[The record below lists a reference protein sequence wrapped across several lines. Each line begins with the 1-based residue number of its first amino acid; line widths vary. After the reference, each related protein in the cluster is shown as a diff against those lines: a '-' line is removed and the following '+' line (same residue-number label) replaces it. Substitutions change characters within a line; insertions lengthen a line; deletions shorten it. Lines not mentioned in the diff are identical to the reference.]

1 MVRAGEDVG
10 GPRGG
15 RRGTGRESSRTLP
28 SPWDPGVRPGE
39 GRSISG
45 YNPRA
50 LFEWDPEKAASNV
63 AKHGVTFEEAQTV
76 FQDDLFVA
84 FEDPDHSQGESRL
97 IILGQSTTRSRLLVV
112 AYTERR
118 KAIRLISAREATRK
132 ERRAYEEE
140 S

>member
-1 MVRAGEDVG
+1 M
-10 GPRGG
+10 
-15 RRGTGRESSRTLP
+15 
-28 SPWDPGVRPGE
+28 
-39 GRSISG
+39 
-45 YNPRA
+45 A
-50 LFEWDPEKAASNV
+50 LQWDPEKAASNV

-97 IILGQSTTRSRLLVV
+97 IILGQSTTKSRLLVV
-112 AYTERR
+112 AETERR

-140 S
+140 I

>member
-1 MVRAGEDVG
+1 VR
-10 GPRGG
+10 
-15 RRGTGRESSRTLP
+15 
-28 SPWDPGVRPGE
+28 
-39 GRSISG
+39 
-45 YNPRA
+45 
-50 LFEWDPEKAASNV
+50 FEWDPEKAASNV

-97 IILGQSTTRSRLLVV
+97 IILGQSTTKSRLLVV

-140 S
+140 N